1 MILKT
6 INIFVLV
13 TGLILTTACSDQE
26 NTNSETVANDVVN
39 HIEVIDEAG
48 IDKLIQER
56 NGKILLLNFWAT
68 WCIPCRDEFP
78 DLVKIAKTYREGNV
92 EVIGISADY
101 PDEIESK
108 IQPFLKSQNATFR
121 NYVKNGEDD
130 EALINSINP
139 EWSGALPAT
148 FVYGTD
154 GALRKSHFGQNDFDG
169 FREMIELIQE
179 SKTN

>member
-6 INIFVLV
+6 INIFVLA

-26 NTNSETVANDVVN
+26 NAKSETVANDVVN

-56 NGKILLLNFWAT
+56 KGKILLLNFWAT

-78 DLVKIAKTYREGNV
+78 DLVKIAKTYREGNL

-101 PDEIESK
+101 PDEIEDK
-108 IQPFLKSQNATFR
+108 IQPFLKSQNANFK
-121 NYVKNGEDD
+121 NYVKNVEDD
-130 EALINSINP
+130 EILINSINP
-139 EWSGALPAT
+139 EWSGSLPAT
-148 FVYGTD
+148 FVYSTD
-154 GALRKSHFGQNDFDG
+154 GILRESNFGQNDFNG
-169 FREMIELIQE
+169 FQKLIEKVQ
-179 SKTN
+179 